1 MICCSQRIRIFM
13 IYFDCTANKINHL
26 FLFTQM
32 FMRCNGVDEPG
43 VLDQILITR
52 VRTRNDLL
60 YR

>member
-1 MICCSQRIRIFM
+1 M

-26 FLFTQM
+26 FLFAQM